1 MMIKTDLL
9 PKNGIIQNTDVKFS
23 AIHSPLKGQ
32 GMLAIVDP
40 SIADSQHLATGV
52 LEGAT
57 VFQLDPEVDGI
68 AQISAY
74 LKQNQ
79 GFTSLH
85 LLCHG
90 APGSLYIGNT
100 KLNLDNL
107 KTYKNLLQS
116 WQNAFSHF
124 DLLLYGCQVAK
135 GRKGQEFV
143 KAIAEITGANIAASA
158 DLTGN
163 AALEGTW
170 QLEYGMGA
178 IASALALKPEIM
190 ASYSSV
196 LATFTANNAAELI
209 ARINEAN
216 TNQEA
221 DTINLGANTT
231 FNLTQAENIDNFYG
245 ATGLPVIVD
254 DITING
260 NGSTIQRSSGPD
272 FRIFLIAGP
281 GTVGFFDGKGK
292 LTLDNVTVKGG
303 RAVGTAGATDD
314 GGGVFNSGGELIV
327 RNNSV
332 ITENFADDDGAGI
345 INTGTGQGLAKA
357 TIENSTISKNT
368 AKGDA
373 LDDGGGGIDND
384 GNKDSG
390 ALGAEMLI
398 TNSIITENQN
408 QNGSGGGIRNVNGG
422 VLTIRDSQIS
432 NNSSKFGSG
441 IANGAAPGIVGTS
454 LTLGNT
460 KVENN
465 QGADYDVQDAFD
477 QDGTTGPTTVVND
490 GGNTVT
496 TTNAPE
502 LLANPPQIRVTIANG
517 APIADGQPTAIA
529 FGNSIQGATQT
540 FTTFNI
546 ENRGQDPLTLGLPV
560 LVGASPDAFV
570 LDTQGFQTTLNQN
583 QSTSFK
589 VALKTDTLGQFA
601 ATVNFAANDAQITD
615 PFNFDIAGGIT
626 PPAPQIRVSIDDPS
640 GTPVLDN
647 APTAIAFG
655 NILFGAPQT
664 FTTFKI
670 ENIGVQDLNIG
681 AISLK
686 EGADSA
692 FVLDTTGFNG
702 TLAKDQSTTFKV
714 ALKTDKVGPFNEE
727 ITFTTNDPNIAE
739 PFNFKLAGAIDPTM
753 LVELLD
759 EQDNVLRTIVDG
771 TPAPIVIGDL
781 LVGNTAK
788 PAKFRITNKGTQAI
802 DLGNPAIAGG
812 NSAAFN
818 LDTTGF
824 ISNLAA
830 NQSTSFAI
838 AFNTANAGTFD
849 GKVEFTTTDPSIAAP
864 PFDFAIQGIA
874 KPQLPPSSS
883 PNKFNLNL
891 NFNRGEKLFVVGSEG
906 GNSVEL
912 QLTGDGASE
921 FTQIGISFQNSNGS
935 FGAPQPLFAPLP
947 NRFRPNGF
955 DVSAQ
960 KFLRPNISP
969 GQQFRIIL
977 QNIDGGTL
985 SVEPEVVETAN
996 GEFSLRFAQGVV
1008 LNVRQTN
1015 AGLPRGIGNLQEQ
1028 GRELLDLQ
1036 GLSGSVRGGF
1046 TVYREAAFSNVV
1058 GFYAVDDANGTV
1070 GGFTPGSAGY
1080 ARAALENRVS
1090 GLDLAVSNQGTAN
1103 FSADLSGGKIYAPFL
1118 IANGTVEEFLNENS
1132 SNSNSSDLVAY
1143 FLYQGANP
1151 DRTDHIRL
1159 FGNNVFGFEDLKGG
1173 GDLDFNDVI
1182 VEANIA

>member
-1 MMIKTDLL
+1 MVLSNL
-9 PKNGIIQNTDVKFS
+9 IQENCITPNTDVNP
-23 AIHSPLKGQ
+23 SPEGQ
-32 GMLAIVDP
+32 GMLVIIDP
-40 SIADSQHLATGV
+40 SIPDSQHLARGV

-90 APGSLYIGNT
+90 APGSLYIGNN

-107 KTYKNLLQS
+107 KTYTHLLQH
-116 WQNAFSHF
+116 WQHAFTNF
-124 DLLLYGCQVAK
+124 DLHLLLYGCQVAK
-135 GRKGQEFV
+135 GRKGREFV
-143 KAIAEITGANIAASA
+143 QAIAKITGANIAASV

-170 QLEYGMGA
+170 QLEHEIGA
-178 IASALALKPEIM
+178 IAADLAFKPEVM
-190 ASYSSV
+190 ASYSSI

-216 TNQEA
+216 VTPEA

-231 FNLTQAENIDNFYG
+231 FNLTQAENVDNFYG

-281 GTVGFFDGKGK
+281 GTVGFFNGKGK
-292 LTLDNVTVKGG
+292 LTLDNVTIKGG

-314 GGGVFNSGGELIV
+314 GGGVFNSGGQLII
-327 RNNSV
+327 RNST
-332 ITENFADDDGAGI
+332 ITENYADDDGAGI

-357 TIENSTISKNT
+357 TIENSTISKNI

-408 QNGSGGGIRNVNGG
+408 TNGSGGGIRNVNGG

-454 LTLGNT
+454 LTLSNT
-460 KVENN
+460 KIENN
-465 QGADYDVQDAFD
+465 SGVGLDVEDAFD
-477 QDGTTGPTTVVND
+477 QDGNTGPTTVVND

-496 TTNAPE
+496 RTNAPE

-517 APIADGQPTAIA
+517 AAIADGQPTAIA

-560 LVGASPDAFV
+560 LVGASPNAFV

-626 PPAPQIRVSIDDPS
+626 PPAPQIRVSIDNPS

-655 NILFGAPQT
+655 NILFGTPQT

-686 EGADSA
+686 GGVASA

-702 TLAKDQSTTFKV
+702 TLPKDQSTTFKV

-753 LVELLD
+753 VVELLD

-781 LVGNTAK
+781 LVGSTAK

-830 NQSTSFAI
+830 DQSTSFAI
-838 AFNTANAGTFD
+838 AFNTANAGTFS

-874 KPQLPPSSS
+874 KLVLPPSSS
-883 PNKFNLNL
+883 PNKL
-891 NFNRGEKLFVVGSEG
+891 NFNQGEKLFVVGSEG

-912 QLTGDGASE
+912 QLTGDGAND
-921 FTQIGISFQNSNGS
+921 FTQISISFKNSNGS

-947 NRFRPNGF
+947 NRFRPSGF

-985 SVEPEVVETAN
+985 SVEPEVIETAN

-1090 GLDLAVSNQGTAN
+1090 GLNLAVSNQGTAN

-1118 IANGTVEEFLNENS
+1118 IANGTVEEFLTENS

-1151 DRTDHIRL
+1151 DGADHIRL

-1173 GDLDFNDVI
+1173 GDLDFNDII